1 MIIELCDNRTLLQ
14 CYIFANPVPIPNN
27 TPKDDLRTCFGDEG
41 ECDLLEVLLHAAA
54 KLDEHLAHANHGSAA
69 HLERARGIFWV
80 AQGYNL

>member
-27 TPKDDLRTCFGDEG
+27 TPKDDLRTCFCDER

-54 KLDEHLAHANHGSAA
+54 QLHEHLAHAYHGGAA
-69 HLERARGIFWV
+69 HLERTRDTFWV
-80 AQGYNL
+80 A